1 MNIELFEADSDG
13 EGMRIGV
20 VQARFNESICEALRT
35 ACLEALLEGGVAEED
50 IFVCTVPGALEIPFA
65 LEQLARSGEF
75 DALIAIGSVV
85 RGETYHFE
93 IVSNESAAG
102 ITRVGLDYSIPIANA
117 VLTTE
122 DEDQAFARAAEKGA
136 DAARVAI
143 EMANLADSLSELAT
157 PADDGS

>member
-1 MNIELFEADSDG
+1 MNIEVFEADSDG
-13 EGMRIGV
+13 DGMRIGV
-20 VQARFNESICEALRT
+20 VQARFNEAICEALRT
-35 ACLEALLEGGVAEED
+35 ACLEALREGGVAEED

-122 DEDQAFARAAEKGA
+122 DEDQAFARVAEKGA

-157 PADDGS
+157 PVEDLP